1 MAWDRNDPLNILAL
15 QLDGELRAAADFCY
29 GYNGPAQ
36 RAFARH
42 IQGLGKTLDE
52 LTVADLKAA
61 AAFADAELNDFARH
75 IQGLGKTLDELTVA
89 DLKAAAAFADA
100 ELNDLQQRGLI

>member
-42 IQGLGKTLDE
+42 IQ
-52 LTVADLKAA
+52 A
-61 AAFADAELNDFARH
+61 
-75 IQGLGKTLDELTVA
+75 LDELTVA

>member
-52 LTVADLKAA
+52 LPWQT
-61 AAFADAELNDFARH
+61 
-75 IQGLGKTLDELTVA
+75 
-89 DLKAAAAFADA
+89 
-100 ELNDLQQRGLI
+100 

>member
-1 MAWDRNDPLNILAL
+1 MAWPGWRDHGLGRNDPLNILAL
-15 QLDGELRAAADFCY
+15 QLDGELRAAADFCH

-61 AAFADAELNDFARH
+61 AAS
-75 IQGLGKTLDELTVA
+75 
-89 DLKAAAAFADA
+89 ADA
-100 ELNDLQQRGLI
+100 ELNDLQQRADLTRQTERAEAAPQ